1 MDIERGVVEALFYD
15 YSVERLIEVIEK
27 KKDREWLLEPVP
39 ELMKWRMTHFDGK
52 ELTQAIDEF
61 KRVCNRDYDGYD
73 EKLWPLLYVSKIG
86 GILLSMEHGRP
97 VVRFEGLLRWRM
109 LTLDVGEDL
118 LSLSWLAMREQDQ
131 IVERTDFAW
140 EDVLLMEETR
150 RHQLIG
156 NKSLSDIHSHIG
168 HTSDVFGIR
177 WVYWMN
183 NCWDEPKM
191 RDNRQMACVAACIRY
206 YIYQIV
212 TGGGCPS
219 DQDMKDVID
228 ARVGGEMLQTL
239 HDIIY
244 RKVDTASD
252 NSMKP
257 NIDGIEHW
265 DYALRQDMAVGKEVL
280 KSPYMMLAGERYLM
294 YNFLKML
301 YSGSQDATKFAMMF
315 YLYLLIKSRHRREF
329 IQTNGLIGLSNYQ
342 QYEDADRNDQL
353 NGLSEAKRRYGVQTA
368 LGKMRN
374 NYLEARVG
382 MRYKNASDDKKKKS
396 SEANQGKEQE
406 DKPLTEIRIEQPMF
420 GAEKWKREPLL
431 RQVRLVVTF
440 SKIKYEWKHRLTYI
454 ARIKEEFDII
464 IKRTQRNKRLK
475 KKDFS
480 VVGIDFSSSDEYAR
494 PEVYAQLVR
503 YARKKLFNHFTYHAG
518 EDFYD
523 LMDGL
528 RTIEDILV
536 FLKWDRHCRLGHVIA
551 LGVNAERY
559 YKDRGRNVIVTRQT
573 LLDNLVWFLG
583 MQTRYRFPLTGSV
596 RSILVEKIR
605 ELYGEIGYSVPF
617 DLDKYQKSMK
627 LRGDFPL
634 KGIKGEGMATF
645 VNCSL
650 GEGRTLD
657 SLRRNADVKTL
668 FDEYIGSEDIHKKG
682 EEIIHW
688 KMPVGIEDGL
698 RRIQEALLD
707 VIGKKK
713 IAIESCPT
721 SNYMIGPFERYDE
734 LPLHKFQNRLTQNN
748 ISINTDDKGIIAT
761 SIEGEYALIAAA
773 MAKGGIDEAVIRT
786 KLDRVIEGAKK
797 SRFSI

>member
-1 MDIERGVVEALFYD
+1 MLGVEAILRHQCRRRATLAEQVLAVD
-15 YSVERLIEVIEK
+15 E
-27 KKDREWLLEPVP
+27 
-39 ELMKWRMTHFDGK
+39 FDGGGDGAG
-52 ELTQAIDEF
+52 EQAGHGLAETAGHVVLLGHD
-61 KRVCNRDYDGYD
+61 DG
-73 EKLWPLLYVSKIG
+73 LGLRG
-86 GILLSMEHGRP
+86 GGEDGFLVQRLDGGHVDDLGADA
-97 VVRFEGLLRWRM
+97 FGLEGLGGLEG
-109 LTLDVGEDL
+109 LPHEVAAGDDGDVLALVEDL
-118 LSLSWLAMREQDQ
+118 GLADHELLVLRGEVRDARTAEAQVHGTHVLRGGDGGVLGLVEVAGVDHDHLREGAH
-131 IVERTDFAW
+131 EGH
-140 EDVLLMEETR
+140 VLHGLVRGAVLAE
-150 RHQLIG
+150 G
-156 NKSLSDIHSHIG
+156 
-168 HTSDVFGIR
+168 
-177 WVYWMN
+177 
-183 NCWDEPKM
+183 
-191 RDNRQMACVAACIRY
+191 
-206 YIYQIV
+206 
-212 TGGGCPS
+212 
-219 DQDMKDVID
+219 D

-396 SEANQGKEQE
+396 SEANLGKEQE
-406 DKPLTEIRIEQPMF
+406 DKPLAEIRIEQPMF

-440 SKIKYEWKHRLTYI
+440 SKEKYKWKHRLTYI
-454 ARIKEEFDII
+454 AGIKKEFDII

-503 YARKKLFNHFTYHAG
+503 YARKKQFNHFTYHAG

-583 MQTRYRFPLTGSV
+583 MQTRYRFPLTRSV
-596 RSILVEKIR
+596 RNILVEKIR

-668 FDEYIGSEDIHKKG
+668 FDEYIGNEDIHKKG

-734 LPLHKFQNRLTQNN
+734 LPLHIFQNRLTQNN

-773 MAKGGIDEAVIRT
+773 MAKGGIADAVIRT
-786 KLDRVIEGAKK
+786 KLDRAIEGAKK

>member
-1 MDIERGVVEALFYD
+1 
-15 YSVERLIEVIEK
+15 
-27 KKDREWLLEPVP
+27 
-39 ELMKWRMTHFDGK
+39 
-52 ELTQAIDEF
+52 
-61 KRVCNRDYDGYD
+61 
-73 EKLWPLLYVSKIG
+73 
-86 GILLSMEHGRP
+86 
-97 VVRFEGLLRWRM
+97 
-109 LTLDVGEDL
+109 
-118 LSLSWLAMREQDQ
+118 
-131 IVERTDFAW
+131 
-140 EDVLLMEETR
+140 
-150 RHQLIG
+150 
-156 NKSLSDIHSHIG
+156 
-168 HTSDVFGIR
+168 
-177 WVYWMN
+177 
-183 NCWDEPKM
+183 
-191 RDNRQMACVAACIRY
+191 
-206 YIYQIV
+206 
-212 TGGGCPS
+212 
-219 DQDMKDVID
+219 
-228 ARVGGEMLQTL
+228 
-239 HDIIY
+239 
-244 RKVDTASD
+244 
-252 NSMKP
+252 
-257 NIDGIEHW
+257 
-265 DYALRQDMAVGKEVL
+265 
-280 KSPYMMLAGERYLM
+280 
-294 YNFLKML
+294 
-301 YSGSQDATKFAMMF
+301 
-315 YLYLLIKSRHRREF
+315 
-329 IQTNGLIGLSNYQ
+329 
-342 QYEDADRNDQL
+342 
-353 NGLSEAKRRYGVQTA
+353 
-368 LGKMRN
+368 
-374 NYLEARVG
+374 

-420 GAEKWKREPLL
+420 GAEEWKREPLL

-440 SKIKYEWKHRLTYI
+440 SKQKYEWKHRLTYI
-454 ARIKEEFDII
+454 AHIKKEFDII

-503 YARKKLFNHFTYHAG
+503 YARKKQFNHFTYHAG

-551 LGVNAERY
+551 LGVDAERY
-559 YKDRGRNVIVTRQT
+559 YKDRGRNVIATRQT

-583 MQTRYRFPLTGSV
+583 MQTRYRFPLTGNV
-596 RSILVEKIR
+596 RSILLEKIR

-650 GEGRTLD
+650 DEGRTLD

-707 VIGKKK
+707 VIEKKK

-734 LPLHKFQNRLTQNN
+734 LPLHKFQNHLTQNN

-773 MAKGGIDEAVIRT
+773 MAKGRVSDADIRM